1 MHFCL
6 GTLRWAMVDPSAL
19 RIVIVVRRLLLLVS
33 AIIFVDVM
41 LFTALTPL
49 IPGYVDEFGLS
60 KIGAGVLVGAF
71 GAGAIVGGILGGLA
85 AAKLGP
91 KRAVVAGLL
100 LLGFASLAFAAAD
113 SATTLVAARLIQGFS
128 STITW
133 AGALAWL
140 AVTAPK
146 ERRGE
151 VIGTAFGA
159 AVVGAVLGPMFGGV
173 ADVVGIRPS
182 FAAVALVAFSCAGIA
197 AIPRGTPA
205 ETISTGG
212 VARALRDPRFVG
224 GLWLNTLPAF
234 LFGVLVVLGPLA
246 LDAGGW
252 SAVEIAAV
260 FFVAGLVE
268 AVANPT
274 LGRLSD
280 RRGRLLPIRG
290 ALVISIVVGI
300 ALAAV
305 TEPLLVA
312 AFLVAGFL
320 GFGGLY
326 TPGMSLTSHRAD
338 AVGLAQGL
346 AFGIMNSAWAVGELV
361 GPTLG
366 GVLAEVFGDAAPYLV
381 GATLC
386 AATLIATQGVV
397 TRRLR
402 PSAA

>member
-1 MHFCL
+1 M
-6 GTLRWAMVDPSAL
+6 
-19 RIVIVVRRLLLLVS
+19 
-33 AIIFVDVM
+33 
-41 LFTALTPL
+41 
-49 IPGYVDEFGLS
+49 DEFGLS

-113 SATTLVAARLIQGFS
+113 SAATLVAARLIQGFS

-205 ETISTGG
+205 ETIST
-212 VARALRDPRFVG
+212 RRRRP
-224 GLWLNTLPAF
+224 
-234 LFGVLVVLGPLA
+234 GP
-246 LDAGGW
+246 
-252 SAVEIAAV
+252 S
-260 FFVAGLVE
+260 
-268 AVANPT
+268 
-274 LGRLSD
+274 
-280 RRGRLLPIRG
+280 
-290 ALVISIVVGI
+290 
-300 ALAAV
+300 
-305 TEPLLVA
+305 
-312 AFLVAGFL
+312 
-320 GFGGLY
+320 
-326 TPGMSLTSHRAD
+326 
-338 AVGLAQGL
+338 
-346 AFGIMNSAWAVGELV
+346 
-361 GPTLG
+361 
-366 GVLAEVFGDAAPYLV
+366 
-381 GATLC
+381 
-386 AATLIATQGVV
+386 
-397 TRRLR
+397 
-402 PSAA
+402 